1 MTSTISSLVPGSRLV
16 IQTSKPKVVR
26 MHSFL
31 DVEHFREMCI
41 LYGQAI
47 DWPEWVASPLIGSEQ
62 YYYYVAQNFID
73 PEDVR
78 REGIVVQA
86 PPRNPDVRSMSSV
99 LPDRP
104 VFALMATK
112 RTETRDER
120 EARKEAKRA
129 AQAAQAALRAAAEG
143 DAPTVTAAAPEA
155 EGGSRATE
163 HEDGEHVGGEDE
175 EVREITNPS
184 GLSEVDRARIF
195 AEETRAA
202 AEDAIL
208 RAEQAAAHVAQE
220 EAKAR
225 GSGAAEEKEVATS
238 SSSSTTSMQTSSS
251 SHTIF

>member
-62 YYYYVAQNFID
+62 YYYYVAQNYID
-73 PEDVR
+73 TEDVR
-78 REGIVVQA
+78 RAGIVVQA
-86 PPRNPDVRSMSSV
+86 APRNPDVRSMSSV

-104 VFALMATK
+104 VFAMMAAK

-129 AQAAQAALRAAAEG
+129 AR
-143 DAPTVTAAAPEA
+143 
-155 EGGSRATE
+155 
-163 HEDGEHVGGEDE
+163 E
-175 EVREITNPS
+175 ENRQKN
-184 GLSEVDRARIF
+184 F
-195 AEETRAA
+195 
-202 AEDAIL
+202 
-208 RAEQAAAHVAQE
+208 
-220 EAKAR
+220 
-225 GSGAAEEKEVATS
+225 
-238 SSSSTTSMQTSSS
+238 
-251 SHTIF
+251 